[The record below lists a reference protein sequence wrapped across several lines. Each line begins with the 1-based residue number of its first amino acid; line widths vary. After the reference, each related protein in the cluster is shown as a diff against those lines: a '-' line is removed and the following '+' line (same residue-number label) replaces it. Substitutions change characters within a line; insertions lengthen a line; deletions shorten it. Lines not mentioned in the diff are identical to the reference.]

1 MSHVS
6 FEQNLPE
13 NEEVQTNFGDFDD
26 ERFSSNIPPELNG
39 SNATL
44 LDQYY
49 NNVIYH
55 IEHID
60 PSQLSPVRNEI
71 CKKIKHKLIFQT
83 KVFGKSSTNFDISPE
98 NIYSTFTVGLYLILK
113 DKTFTFY
120 TSNPGFEIT
129 DSYEETGNYILSFI
143 SRGILPPRMLDDV
156 RKLNLVWYDG
166 GLICEI
172 DDQRKKNSKV
182 YRTLLKVNQSDIA
195 SLGLETESEY
205 LLARYPLLS
214 FSPDIQISRISR
226 VAERDSLRWNQE
238 DVSESSKQYV
248 QEHYPS
254 IFLTPKKEKKEEI
267 PPEDPKEATK
277 MILDQLAKITQK

>member
-1 MSHVS
+1 MSHSS
-6 FEQNLPE
+6 FEQNFAE
-13 NEEVQTNFGDFDD
+13 NEEVQTNFEDYDAQFA
-26 ERFSSNIPPELNG
+26 SNNPPDLNG

-49 NNVIYH
+49 SNVIYH
-55 IEHID
+55 IEHIH
-60 PSQLSPVRNEI
+60 PSQLSPVRNEL
-71 CKKIKHKLIFQT
+71 CKKIKHKLIFQS
-83 KVFGKSSTNFDISPE
+83 KVFGKSSTNFDNLPE
-98 NIYSTFTVGLYLILK
+98 NLFSTFTVGLYLILK

-120 TSNPGFEIT
+120 SSNPGFEIT
-129 DSYEETGNYILSFI
+129 DSYEETGNYILEFI

-172 DDQRKKNSKV
+172 DDQRKKNAKV

-195 SLGLETESEY
+195 SLGLEIESEY

-214 FSPDIQISRISR
+214 FSPDIQVSKVAR
-226 VAERDSLRWNQE
+226 VAERDLLRWKQE
-238 DVSESSKQYV
+238 STAESSKQYV

-254 IFLTPKKEKKEEI
+254 IFLTPKKEKKEDI

-277 MILDQLAKITQK
+277 MIFDQLAKITQK